1 MLDYAGFAD
10 RTEVG
15 HLRAPCL
22 ASDLAIVAVLQLTGG
37 VLCCWSTGETE
48 RDRAC
53 ALNRPSAHARHVTAP
68 RV

>member
-15 HLRAPCL
+15 NLRAPCL
-22 ASDLAIVAVLQLTGG
+22 ASDIAIVAVLQLTGG
-37 VLCCWSTGETE
+37 VVCCWSSGETE
-48 RDRAC
+48 GQSARAQETHS
-53 ALNRPSAHARHVTAP
+53 RARHVTAS